1 MLKTATIVISII
13 IVAFI
18 LLNLFA
24 IIRGDITQP
33 SVDTDDEMTD
43 IETDLQEEM
52 VGIEADEF
60 NVEVVEEGSGETSK
74 EGDTLV
80 VHYTGRLLDGRVFDS
95 SVERGDPF
103 EFVLGQGM
111 VIEGWEE
118 GMKDMQEGEKRI
130 LTIPSSMGYGE
141 GGSPPNIPGSAGLE
155 FEVELIEI
163 K

>member
-1 MLKTATIVISII
+1 MLKTATIVISVI

-18 LLNLFA
+18 LLNIFA
-24 IIRGDITQP
+24 MIRGDMTQP
-33 SVDTDDEMTD
+33 TVDTNEQMTNMD
-43 IETDLQEEM
+43 TELLEEAI
-52 VGIEADEF
+52 GIEADEF
-60 NVEVVEEGSGETSK
+60 DIEVVEEGSGETSK

-80 VHYTGRLLDGRVFDS
+80 VHYTGRLLDGTVFDS
-95 SVERGDPF
+95 SVDRGEPF

-130 LTIPSSMGYGE
+130 LTIPSSLGYGE
-141 GGSPPNIPGSAGLE
+141 FGSPPNIPGNAGLE

>member
-1 MLKTATIVISII
+1 MLKTITVILSII

-18 LLNLFA
+18 LLNVFA

-33 SVDTDDEMTD
+33 TVDTDEDMAD
-43 IETDLQEEM
+43 IETELQEE
-52 VGIEADEF
+52 VIGIEADEF
-60 NVEVVEEGSGETSK
+60 NIEITEEGSGEASK

-80 VHYTGRLLDGRVFDS
+80 VHYTGRLLDGTVFDS
-95 SVERGDPF
+95 SIERGDPF

-141 GGSPPNIPGSAGLE
+141 FGSPPNIPGNAGLE